1 MSKTINIGLS
11 TEELNNLQKE
21 VDNWAKMLDNAS
33 KNIVKDLSELALNN
47 MQKIYGQ
54 SNFATSTPMDFSI
67 TGAEYD
73 KKVAMSGEQA
83 LYCEFGT
90 GTMGEQNSHPQKNEF
105 GLNPYNS
112 GKTIRMMTSEL
123 KTKKGIPIDGLY
135 WTYRDESGNIVYTQ
149 GIPAQK
155 EGYDSLKLISKKAPS
170 IIRKR
175 VQEAI
180 K

>member
-1 MSKTINIGLS
+1 MSRTIKINLS
-11 TEELNNLQKE
+11 TDELNNLQKQVE
-21 VDNWAKMLDNAS
+21 NWATMLDKAT

-47 MQKIYGQ
+47 MQKIYNQ
-54 SNFATSTPMDFSI
+54 SNFKSSTPMDFSI
-67 TGAEYD
+67 TGTEYVKD
-73 KKVAMSGEQA
+73 VKMSGEQA

-90 GTMGEQNSHPQKNEF
+90 GTMGAENSHPQKNEF

-112 GKTIRMMTSEL
+112 GRTIRMMTPEL
-123 KTKKGIPIDGLY
+123 KAKKGIPIDGLY

-155 EGYDSLKLISKKAPS
+155 EAYDSLKFIGKKAPS
-170 IIRKR
+170 IIKKR
-175 VQEAI
+175 VEEAI